1 MKHGEDCEEE
11 VEGGREYRREEREDW
26 RSSHGDLWRP
36 GVKNFG
42 DFKYD
47 GNTMVGSNA
56 QGDVVLFTVHKHKL
70 LFVGETVGCQ
80 NQTVGSK

>member
-1 MKHGEDCEEE
+1 MKN
-11 VEGGREYRREEREDW
+11 
-26 RSSHGDLWRP
+26 L
-36 GVKNFG
+36 G

-56 QGDVVLFTVHKHKL
+56 QGDIVLFTVHKHKL
-70 LFVGETVGCQ
+70 LFVGETVGGQ